1 MGDKMAARL
10 TVLLPRLLA
19 LVVIWLLGWSTY
31 TLAAG
36 TPAPKPEAAA
46 AAKPAEP
53 PKFLTVPDTR
63 DKAYVFAKGILQDAG
78 FAWRIDGSVKG
89 YAANEVVGQNPAPG
103 TRVFDNGEPEVAL
116 VLQRNLKYG
125 ERGLP
130 ENESPYSGEDIVL
143 ASEYWK
149 KQADKKEEPTEPEQ
163 PPATAPA
170 VPPAAELEQPPA
182 TAPAAPPAGEPEPA
196 KSRKPDFV
204 VPGAQPEPAGE
215 MSLPARAR
223 RLEAYL
229 KGKQPTDEVVN
240 HWLYQHSWIVTGA
253 LFGWQDGAQALRILI
268 RVDESLQRR
277 WDIGTRSEA
286 RARRALAEVKRR
298 LK

>member
-36 TPAPKPEAAA
+36 TPAPKSEAAA
-46 AAKPAEP
+46 PAKPVEP

-78 FAWRIDGSVKG
+78 FAWRIDGSVQG

-116 VLQRNLKYG
+116 VLRRNPTYG

-130 ENESPYSGEDIVL
+130 ENESPYGGERIVL

-149 KQADKKEEPTEPEQ
+149 EQASKKKEPKEPEQ
-163 PPATAPA
+163 PTT
-170 VPPAAELEQPPA
+170 
-182 TAPAAPPAGEPEPA
+182 TAPAAPPAAEPEPA

-277 WDIGTRSEA
+277 WDIGARSEA

>member
-1 MGDKMAARL
+1 MAARL

-36 TPAPKPEAAA
+36 NPVSQAQTTTA
-46 AAKPAEP
+46 PAEP
-53 PKFLTVPDTR
+53 AKAPKFLIVPDTR

-78 FAWRIDGSVKG
+78 FAWRIDGSVQG
-89 YAANEVVGQNPAPG
+89 YAANEVVGQKPAPG
-103 TRVFDNGEPEVAL
+103 TRVLDNGEPVVAL
-116 VLQRNLKYG
+116 VLRRNSQYG
-125 ERGLP
+125 QRGLP
-130 ENESPYSGEDIVL
+130 ENRSPYGGEKIVL

-149 KQADKKEEPTEPEQ
+149 QQAADKKNEPKEAEEPTT
-163 PPATAPA
+163 TAPA
-170 VPPAAELEQPPA
+170 
-182 TAPAAPPAGEPEPA
+182 PEPA
-196 KSRKPDFV
+196 PAPAPAPEPTKPRKPDFV
-204 VPGAQPEPAGE
+204 VPGARAEPADE
-215 MSLPARAR
+215 LPLPVRAR

-240 HWLYQHSWIVTGA
+240 YWLYQHSWIVTGA

-268 RVDESLQRR
+268 RVDEGLQRR
-277 WDIGTRSEA
+277 WDIGARSEA
-286 RARRALAEVKRR
+286 KARRALAEVNRH

>member
-1 MGDKMAARL
+1 MAARL

-36 TPAPKPEAAA
+36 TPAPESQTATAPSKPVD
-46 AAKPAEP
+46 P
-53 PKFLTVPDTR
+53 PRFLTVPDTR
-63 DKAYVFAKGILQDAG
+63 GKAYVFAKGILQDAG
-78 FAWRIDGSVKG
+78 FAWQIDGSVQG
-89 YAANEVVGQNPAPG
+89 YAANEVVGQKPAPG
-103 TRVFDNGEPEVAL
+103 TRVLDNGEPEVAL
-116 VLQRNLKYG
+116 VLQRNSKYG

-130 ENESPYSGEDIVL
+130 ENESPYGGEKIVL

-149 KQADKKEEPTEPEQ
+149 QQAADKKNEPKAPEQ
-163 PPATAPA
+163 PD
-170 VPPAAELEQPPA
+170 QPTT
-182 TAPAAPPAGEPEPA
+182 TAPAAPPPAEPEQA
-196 KSRKPDFV
+196 ESRKPDFV
-204 VPGAQPEPAGE
+204 VPGAPAEPADE
-215 MSLPARAR
+215 MTLPARAR
-223 RLEAYL
+223 QLEAYM

-240 HWLYQHSWIVTGA
+240 HWLYQHSWIATGA

-277 WDIGTRSEA
+277 WDIGARSEA
-286 RARRALAEVKRR
+286 KARRALAEVKRN

>member
-1 MGDKMAARL
+1 MAARL

-36 TPAPKPEAAA
+36 TPAPKSEAAA

-78 FAWRIDGSVKG
+78 FAWRIVGSVKG
-89 YAANEVVGQNPAPG
+89 YAANEVVGQTPAPG

-130 ENESPYSGEDIVL
+130 ENESPYGGERIVL

-149 KQADKKEEPTEPEQ
+149 EQGKKKEPKAAEQ
-163 PPATAPA
+163 PT
-170 VPPAAELEQPPA
+170 A
-182 TAPAAPPAGEPEPA
+182 TAPAAPPAESEPA

-204 VPGAQPEPAGE
+204 VPGAQPEPADE
-215 MSLPARAR
+215 MKLPARAR

-253 LFGWQDGAQALRILI
+253 LFGWQDGAEALRILI

-277 WDIGTRSEA
+277 WDIGARSEA
-286 RARRALAEVKRR
+286 KARRALAEVKRH

>member
-1 MGDKMAARL
+1 MAARL

-36 TPAPKPEAAA
+36 NPASEAQTTTA
-46 AAKPAEP
+46 PAEP
-53 PKFLTVPDTR
+53 AKAPKFLIVPDTR

-78 FAWRIDGSVKG
+78 FAWRIDGSVQG

-116 VLQRNLKYG
+116 VLRRNSQYG

-130 ENESPYSGEDIVL
+130 ENESPYGGEKIVL

-149 KQADKKEEPTEPEQ
+149 QQAADKKKPEEPEEPTS
-163 PPATAPA
+163 TAPA
-170 VPPAAELEQPPA
+170 PAS
-182 TAPAAPPAGEPEPA
+182 APAPAPEAEPT
-196 KSRKPDFV
+196 KQRKPDFV
-204 VPGAQPEPAGE
+204 VPGARPEPADE
-215 MSLPARAR
+215 LPLPARAR

-277 WDIGTRSEA
+277 WDIGARSEA
-286 RARRALAEVKRR
+286 KARRALAEVNRH